1 MHCELGISGE
11 APGATDSR
19 WIHWALSGSLIGGR
33 LQRSVRLAESAS
45 PEPSCSAR
53 LGAHDAA
60 RQLTAISH
68 SAVTNALLAH
78 GHAAQRIAAEL
89 PDGASRGGATMPN
102 PVTP

>member
-19 WIHWALSGSLIGGR
+19 WIHWALGGIFIGGR
-33 LQRSVRLAESAS
+33 LQRRVRLAESAS
-45 PEPSCSAR
+45 PEPSWSAR
-53 LGAHDAA
+53 VGAHDAA

-68 SAVTNALLAH
+68 SAVTNAH

-89 PDGASRGGATMPN
+89 PDGASRDGATMPN